1 LDLILNRCA
10 LPLQLLDASDMSEA
24 TPALTSEVVR
34 LGQLVKQGPWDV
46 CTEGNDQFG
55 VEFDIG
61 WVGDAAMEVRIG
73 LSERTV
79 FQVVN

>member
-1 LDLILNRCA
+1 
-10 LPLQLLDASDMSEA
+10 MSEA
-24 TPALTSEVVR
+24 TSALTSEVMC
-34 LGQLVKQGPWDV
+34 LGQLVRQGPWDVV

-61 WVGDAAMEVRIG
+61 WVGEDAVEVRIG